1 MPTHVHALVEQIAG
15 PPLASVVQA
24 WKSFTAKEVHAA
36 LEAAHVPGLLRV
48 QVTDDGIGGAR
59 VEAHGGL
66 AGLAE
71 RVRTV
76 DGRLRLSSPPGGPTT
91 VTVELPSH
99 A

>member
-1 MPTHVHALVEQIAG
+1 VAKHSGARHA
-15 PPLASVVQA
+15 
-24 WKSFTAKEVHAA
+24 T
-36 LEAAHVPGLLRV
+36 LEAAHVSGLLRV
-48 QVTDDGIGGAR
+48 RVSDDGRGDAR
-59 VEAHGGL
+59 IEARGGL

-76 DGRLRLSSPPGGPTT
+76 DGRLRLSSPPGGPTV

>member
-1 MPTHVHALVEQIAG
+1 MPRWRQSTCPA
-15 PPLASVVQA
+15 
-24 WKSFTAKEVHAA
+24 
-36 LEAAHVPGLLRV
+36 LLRLRV
-48 QVTDDGIGGAR
+48 SDDGAGGAR
-59 VEAHGGL
+59 IRRARGGL

-76 DGRLRLSSPPGGPTT
+76 DGRLQISSPPGGPTV